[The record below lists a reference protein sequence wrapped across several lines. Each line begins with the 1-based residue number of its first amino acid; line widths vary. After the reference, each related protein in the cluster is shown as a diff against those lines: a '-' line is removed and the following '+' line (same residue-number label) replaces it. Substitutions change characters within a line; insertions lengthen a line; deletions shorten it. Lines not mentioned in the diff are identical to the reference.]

1 MPEHAPCPFRYI
13 YKGRTFCAI
22 AIRDRRYTTAEV
34 VPSACGGC
42 RARAIVDEVRCAHLN
57 MGVEVDQYGGA
68 HDVNVYYA
76 SCEKLVER
84 LSDFGQ
90 CGQDRCPHWEPMEM
104 ERVAALR
111 QEALADQKEKELASR
126 D

>member
-1 MPEHAPCPFRYI
+1 MQDHTPCPFRYV

-34 VPSACGGC
+34 VPSACGSC
-42 RARAIVDEVRCAHLN
+42 RARAIMDEVGCAHLN
-57 MGVEVDQYGGA
+57 LGVEVDQYGGA
-68 HDVNVYYA
+68 QEVNVYYA

-84 LSDFGQ
+84 LSDFGH
-90 CGQDRCPHWEPMEM
+90 CGKDKCPDWEPVEA
-104 ERVAALR
+104 ERIAALR
-111 QEALADQKEKELASR
+111 LEALADQKEKEAATR